1 LVYYQNVNL
10 VNRIIN
16 RKPFFPITGKI
27 LKKNN
32 MKLSPF
38 ARSFIMTFILV
49 ITVSISVQAQATSFN
64 YQGRLT
70 DASMPATSGTYDFEF
85 ALYDAN
91 GTLVAPNSTATTG
104 ITVTNGSFA
113 IKLDFGSSA
122 FNGADRYLE
131 IRVKKPTDSNYTQLS
146 PRQQINSAPYAIRS
160 ISAGTADTATNATNA
175 NTLDN
180 IDSSSFVQTN
190 SNQFIRNQTTLEL
203 SANFNVGGTGRASI
217 FDAATQYNILGNRVL
232 SVAGT
237 NNLFAGVNTGGAN
250 VYGSGNSFVGTE
262 AGQNTTGGS
271 NNSFFGYS
279 AGKGNT
285 LGIKNSFVGYFAGYS
300 NLTGN
305 SNSFVGSKAGLVNSE
320 GSSNSFFGDSAGSS
334 NTTGEYNSFVGA
346 GTGFHNMTGISNS
359 FVGASAGR
367 ENTNGNRNSFFGNT
381 AGYNNTTGSNNTI
394 MGYSAN
400 VGDGNLSFA
409 AALGSN
415 ALVSASDTIVLGKV
429 AGTYNGTARPA
440 DTVQI
445 PGNLTVAG
453 TLSANIN
460 GSSITNLN
468 ASNITT
474 GTLDSARLG
483 VIPIVKGGTGSAT
496 QNFVDLTTNQTIAGD
511 KTFSNTLSGN
521 AVNSATQ
528 YNIAGNRVLSVFG
541 ISDLFI
547 GIGAGA
553 SVSTNAGSTFVGTL
567 AGNSNTTGAQNA
579 FFGNQAG
586 RANTTGGA
594 NAFFGSRAGVSNST
608 GNYNSFFGYDTG
620 FSNTTGEVNSFF
632 GHAAGFNNTS
642 GFRNSFFGVQ
652 AGTSNT
658 IGNYNS
664 FFGGW
669 AGYSNSGEHNSFMGD
684 NAGRNNTSG
693 SRNSFFGKDAGLGNT
708 DGSSNTLMG
717 SKANVSAGNLVY
729 ATAVGAE
736 ALVSTSNTVVLG
748 RTADTVVA
756 PNLLQV
762 GALGAAGST
771 ALCRNNL
778 NQISTCAAANL
789 NENSPVEQNTT
800 TANALLEQ
808 KAQINAQ
815 QAQIELQQKEI
826 NELKAIVCSIK
837 SDATVCKGTKK

>member
-1 LVYYQNVNL
+1 
-10 VNRIIN
+10 
-16 RKPFFPITGKI
+16 
-27 LKKNN
+27 
-32 MKLSPF
+32 MKLSTF
-38 ARSFIMTFILV
+38 VRSFIMTFILV
-49 ITVSISVQAQATSFN
+49 ITASIAVQAQTTSFN
-64 YQGRLT
+64 YQGHLT

-85 ALYDAN
+85 ALYDSN
-91 GTLVAPNSTATTG
+91 GTLVASNSTATTG
-104 ITVTNGSFA
+104 ITVTNGNFA

-131 IRVKKPTDSNYTQLS
+131 IRVKKPTDSNYAPLS

-160 ISAGTADTATNATNA
+160 ISAGMADTATNATNA

-237 NNLFAGVNTGGAN
+237 NNLFAGINTGGAN

-346 GTGFHNMTGISNS
+346 GTGSHNMTGISNS

-394 MGYSAN
+394 MGYS
-400 VGDGNLSFA
+400 
-409 AALGSN
+409 
-415 ALVSASDTIVLGKV
+415 
-429 AGTYNGTARPA
+429 
-440 DTVQI
+440 
-445 PGNLTVAG
+445 
-453 TLSANIN
+453 
-460 GSSITNLN
+460 
-468 ASNITT
+468 
-474 GTLDSARLG
+474 
-483 VIPIVKGGTGSAT
+483 
-496 QNFVDLTTNQTIAGD
+496 
-511 KTFSNTLSGN
+511 
-521 AVNSATQ
+521 
-528 YNIAGNRVLSVFG
+528 
-541 ISDLFI
+541 
-547 GIGAGA
+547 
-553 SVSTNAGSTFVGTL
+553 
-567 AGNSNTTGAQNA
+567 
-579 FFGNQAG
+579 
-586 RANTTGGA
+586 
-594 NAFFGSRAGVSNST
+594 
-608 GNYNSFFGYDTG
+608 
-620 FSNTTGEVNSFF
+620 
-632 GHAAGFNNTS
+632 
-642 GFRNSFFGVQ
+642 
-652 AGTSNT
+652 
-658 IGNYNS
+658 
-664 FFGGW
+664 
-669 AGYSNSGEHNSFMGD
+669 
-684 NAGRNNTSG
+684 
-693 SRNSFFGKDAGLGNT
+693 
-708 DGSSNTLMG
+708 
-717 SKANVSAGNLVY
+717 ANVSAGNLVY

-789 NENSPVEQNTT
+789 NENSPVEQNTA